1 MEFVLILGDYCFPVL
16 ISAVARV
23 FQKPSDASMQ
33 PTCSRRVR
41 KGPHSAAGECRDHL
55 RDAQSLQNP
64 LGFEDAAEQPQH
76 QPASHITS
84 VATPEELPCIII

>member
-1 MEFVLILGDYCFPVL
+1 MESLLILSDYCFPVL

-23 FQKPSDASMQ
+23 FQKPSDASVQ
-33 PTCSRRVR
+33 PTSSRRGR
-41 KGPHSAAGECRDHL
+41 EGHHSAAGECRDHL

-64 LGFEDAAEQPQH
+64 LGFEDTAEQPQH

-84 VATPEELPCIII
+84 VATPDEWPCTTI